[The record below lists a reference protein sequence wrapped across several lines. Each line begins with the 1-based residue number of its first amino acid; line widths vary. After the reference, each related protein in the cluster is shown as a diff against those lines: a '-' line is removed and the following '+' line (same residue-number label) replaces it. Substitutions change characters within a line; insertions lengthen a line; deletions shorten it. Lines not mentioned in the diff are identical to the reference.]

1 MKTMTCLS
9 ALAAALVFGLSAA
22 SAETLQFTGSPHFL
36 PAPVM
41 VIGAYSPEG
50 RANFAPVHRGGVL
63 SSAKQ
68 PKEGEPG
75 EPGTMRFAVTIKDI
89 TRSFTYDCVK
99 ASRACTVNF
108 PSLKYLAE
116 TDLLGAFSGRP
127 LAEGK
132 PLLAANG
139 GYQDK
144 LAAAGLTAMKGEAVN
159 APFIKEFPVSLECE
173 LEEEIAFAPE
183 SKSRLLV
190 LKVKKF
196 WADSDYLD
204 ENGNINVLATA
215 QDAPKDSSL
224 VFFSHSQA
232 ERAGYFGYGE
242 FVGKSGDVSKQYR
255 EKQE

>member
-1 MKTMTCLS
+1 MKRMTCL
-9 ALAAALVFGLSAA
+9 LAASVAALVLGAFVA
-22 SAETLQFTGSPHFL
+22 SAETLKFTGSPHFL

-63 SSAKQ
+63 ASATM

-89 TRSFTYDCVK
+89 TKSFTYDCVK

-116 TDLLGAFSGRP
+116 TDLLGSFSGRP

-132 PLLAANG
+132 PLLQANG

-159 APFIKEFPVSLECE
+159 APMIKEFPVSLECE
-173 LEEEIAFAPE
+173 LEEEVAFAPE
-183 SKSRLLV
+183 SKSRMLV

-204 ENGNINVLATA
+204 KDGNINVLA
-215 QDAPKDSSL
+215 DGPDSSL
-224 VFFSHSQA
+224 VFFSHSHA
-232 ERAGYFGYGE
+232 ENAGYFGYGE
-242 FVGKSGDVSKQYR
+242 FVGKSGDVSKRFQEKR
-255 EKQE
+255 E